1 MAATPTNVAGTVTRL
16 SNELLWHASSPRR
29 ANPVSPCRSTPP
41 PHPGACYPVRAGPV
55 SFTRF
60 VCCNCYDR
68 GPDWTHWTF
77 FGSRRAAELHIS
89 RSPHC
94 RAAAKGI
101 KTVTQEYRDSRWAA
115 GPVGAPGTWPA
126 RPAGMLHIAPDIGD
140 AVCPGK
146 TPDIGG
152 CLCTYM
158 NMAYSIS

>member
-1 MAATPTNVAGTVTRL
+1 MNSSGTRRVHAMRILSALAVLLLQSTVTFEPGIETSMSL
-16 SNELLWHASSPRR
+16 PVCAS
-29 ANPVSPCRSTPP
+29 
-41 PHPGACYPVRAGPV
+41 YPVRAGPV

-68 GPDWTHWTF
+68 RPDWIHWTF

-101 KTVTQEYRDSRWAA
+101 KTVTQEYRDSRRAEDQEA

-126 RPAGMLHIAPDIGD
+126 RPAGRLHIAPDIGD
-140 AVCPGK
+140 AICPGEN
-146 TPDIGG
+146 T
-152 CLCTYM
+152 
-158 NMAYSIS
+158 